1 MSTAAAAHS
10 THERKTVALRGS
22 AIDWVLREVF
32 SLRRTDRPVLG
43 QLSPLF
49 AIVTAASVIVATF
62 TKTAFLQTH
71 EVKTLPLMF
80 LGSSAFTAVLSIV
93 WVAVVERL
101 DLQRRFLTLLMTAI
115 GSFAALHLL
124 YPLSPKTMALAQ
136 LVWCTG
142 LSQLILVQT
151 WNMSSAVLPSRQAKR
166 LFPVLA
172 AVSTLGAA
180 LGGGALTLGLKVVE
194 AQHMMWFVILLLLY
208 PLAQVR
214 KIIKALQWSGDE
226 RDTAAEAQL
235 NNLAVRALSRKEKQE
250 QAAAAAATKKPF
262 DDIAR
267 GFRTITD
274 TPLLLRLA
282 GLVFLLQVASLII
295 DFQFSTEMKLKYANR
310 NEMASFLGTY
320 YWVANSF
327 AFFVALT
334 ASGRI
339 VRVVGIGVAIS
350 ASAIFVAVGS
360 AAYFTAGRLGLGSPF
375 WAIVA
380 TSFLER
386 IFQFALTRNAM
397 QMLVAPLDSKK
408 GERAKTLIDGVV
420 YRVATMGTSVV
431 LLFIGATSEKLALL
445 SPVTIVAC
453 IGVVFIG
460 LSMNPHYRKAL
471 FEGLRARRVDS
482 DVDPQTRALLQ
493 RSATGEVQQRLASN
507 DRRDVLSALDIVR
520 ESKLPVRVE
529 DLLPI
534 ARSHDPDLAR
544 RALELMNELQLK
556 PERALLVGLM
566 QKDRPPSI
574 LREALRLLDQYQDP
588 GLLPLVSG
596 YVQHPDLGVARLA
609 VIWVQRVGGVEH
621 AAKLNQKLKDDL
633 QSPQAERR
641 ARAAYISGGYVLD
654 PEIDLVRMVQDP
666 AADVRVNA
674 VVSMGQIGAMEYID
688 PLVDCLGRGELVPAA
703 SAALTRYGGSLVAA
717 LRDRH
722 RRKPLNVAIQ
732 LRLLRIVE
740 RFGTKA
746 AVAHQMDQVDSPV
759 TVVRNNAIQSLWRM
773 ARDPEAPKPPTEWIR
788 AKVLVEI
795 ETLRLLQRIELVGRG
810 ASPRH
815 LFFGSELHSLR
826 LQAERR
832 SFRLLG
838 LLDARAAM
846 HRAYLHY
853 RSPQQRVRSN
863 AVELLDQHLT
873 DEELRPFVG
882 LVERGDGGTTGGDST
897 STGDDGADMPAL
909 LGGADPWLVRVW
921 RWTEAQGG
929 KRMTRDPMDMVFL
942 LKAVPLLSDLS
953 GEQLLPVTDILQPV
967 HVEAGDLVFAEGQPG
982 NHLYVILEGEVDVLR
997 GDEPVARLGVKEC
1010 FGEMALLDQ
1019 SPRSASVR
1027 ARVDCELLAI
1037 SRDDFQDLL
1046 DMHPALAR
1054 GVIRVLTQ
1062 RLRVATEQKAD
1073 DK

>member
-10 THERKTVALRGS
+10 THERNTVALRGS

-32 SLRRTDRPVLG
+32 SLRKTDRPVLG

-49 AIVTAASVIVATF
+49 AVVTAASVVVATF

-101 DLQRRFLTLLMTAI
+101 DLQRRFIALLLTAI
-115 GSFAALHLL
+115 CSFAALHLL
-124 YPLSPKTMALAQ
+124 YPLAPKTMALAQ

-142 LSQLILVQT
+142 IAQLILVQT

-180 LGGGALTLGLKVVE
+180 LGGGVLTLGLKVVE

-208 PLAQVR
+208 PLLQVR
-214 KIIKALQWSGDE
+214 KLIKALQWSGDE

-235 NNLAVRALSRKEKQE
+235 NNLAARPLTRKQAQE
-250 QAAAAAATKKPF
+250 QAAATQSKRPF
-262 DDIAR
+262 DDITR

-295 DFQFSTEMKLKYANR
+295 DFQFSTEMKLKYTNR
-310 NEMASFLGTY
+310 NEMAAFLGTY
-320 YWVANSF
+320 YWVANTV

-360 AAYFTAGRLGLGSPF
+360 AAYFSAGRLGLGSPF
-375 WAIVA
+375 LAIVA

-445 SPVTIVAC
+445 SPVTILAC
-453 IGVVFIG
+453 VGVVFIG

-493 RSATGEVQQRLASN
+493 RSATGEVQQRLAST
-507 DRRDVLSALDIVR
+507 DRRDVLSAMDIVR

-529 DLLPI
+529 DLLPL
-534 ARSHDPDLAR
+534 ARSHDQDIAR

-556 PERALLVGLM
+556 PERALLLGLM
-566 QKDRPPSI
+566 QKDRPPPI
-574 LREALRLLDQYQDP
+574 LREALRLLDQFQDP

-596 YVQHPDLGVARLA
+596 YVQHSDLGVARLA
-609 VIWVQRVGGVEH
+609 VIWVQRVGGAEY

-666 AADVRVNA
+666 SAEVRINA

-688 PLVDCLGRGELVPAA
+688 PLVDCLGRGELVPAS

-717 LRDRH
+717 LRERN
-722 RRKPLNVAIQ
+722 RRKPVNVAIQ

-746 AVAHQMDQVDSPV
+746 AVTYLMDQVESPV

-773 ARDPEAPKPPTEWIR
+773 ARDPEAPKPPVEWLR
-788 AKVLVEI
+788 SKVIVEI
-795 ETLRLLQRIELVGRG
+795 EALRLLQRIELCGRG

-863 AVELLDQHLT
+863 AIELLDQHLT
-873 DEELRPFVG
+873 DEELRPFVA
-882 LVERGDGGTTGGDST
+882 LVERSETGGTGGDST
-897 STGDDGADMPAL
+897 SIGDDGADMTAL

-1027 ARVDCELLAI
+1027 ACIDCELLAI

-1054 GVIRVLTQ
+1054 GVIRVMTQ

>member
-1 MSTAAAAHS
+1 MSTAAAHS
-10 THERKTVALRGS
+10 THERKTQALKGS
-22 AIDWVLREVF
+22 AVDWVLREVF

-49 AIVTAASVIVATF
+49 AIVTAASVVVATF

-80 LGSSAFTAVLSIV
+80 LGSSAFTAVLSIA

-101 DLQRRFLTLLMTAI
+101 DLQRRFLALLGTAI
-115 GSFAALHLL
+115 ASFAALHLL
-124 YPLSPKTMALAQ
+124 YPLAPKTMALAQ

-142 LSQLILVQT
+142 ISQLILVQT

-180 LGGGALTLGLKVVE
+180 LGGGVLTLGLKVVE

-208 PLAQVR
+208 PLMQVR
-214 KIIKALQWSGDE
+214 KLIKALQWSGDE

-235 NNLAVRALSRKEKQE
+235 TNLAARPLTRKQAQE
-250 QAAAAAATKKPF
+250 QAATAQPKRPF
-262 DDIAR
+262 DDIIR

-295 DFQFSTEMKLKYANR
+295 DFQFSTEMKLRYTNR

-320 YWVANSF
+320 YWVANTV

-360 AAYFTAGRLGLGSPF
+360 AAYFSAGRLGLGSPF
-375 WAIVA
+375 LAIVA

-445 SPVTIVAC
+445 SPVTIAAC
-453 IGVVFIG
+453 VGVVFIG

-507 DRRDVLSALDIVR
+507 DRRDVLSAMDIVR

-529 DLLPI
+529 DLLPL
-534 ARSHDPDLAR
+534 ARSNNLDIAR

-556 PERALLVGLM
+556 PERALLLGLM
-566 QKDRPPSI
+566 QKDRPPPI

-596 YVQHPDLGVARLA
+596 YVQHTDLGVARLA
-609 VIWVQRVGGVEH
+609 VIWVQRVGGAEY
-621 AAKLNQKLKDDL
+621 ATKLNQKLKDDL

-654 PEIDLVRMVQDP
+654 PEIDLVLMVQDP
-666 AADVRVNA
+666 SAEVRVNA

-688 PLVDCLGRGELVPAA
+688 PLVDCLGRGELVPAS

-717 LRDRH
+717 LRERH
-722 RRKPLNVAIQ
+722 RRKPVNVAIQ

-746 AVAHQMDQVDSPV
+746 AVTYLMDQVDSPV

-773 ARDPEAPKPPTEWIR
+773 ARDPEAPKPPVEWLR
-788 AKVLVEI
+788 AKVMAEI
-795 ETLRLLQRIELVGRG
+795 EALRLLQRIELVGRG
-810 ASPRH
+810 ATPRH
-815 LFFGSELHSLR
+815 LIFGSELHSLR

-838 LLDARAAM
+838 LIDARAAM

-853 RSPQQRVRSN
+853 RSAQQRVRSN

-873 DEELRPFVG
+873 DEDLRPFVA
-882 LVERGDGGTTGGDST
+882 LVERGESGSTGSDST
-897 STGDDGADMPAL
+897 STGDDSADMLGL

-1027 ARVDCELLAI
+1027 ACVDCELLAI

>member
-1 MSTAAAAHS
+1 MPLAATESTNQ
-10 THERKTVALRGS
+10 ERKTVAVRGS
-22 AIDWVLREVF
+22 FVDWVLREVF
-32 SLRRTDRPVLG
+32 SLRRTDRTVLF
-43 QLSPLF
+43 QLSPMF
-49 AIVTAASVIVATF
+49 AVVTAASVVVATF
-62 TKTAFLQTH
+62 TKTAFL
-71 EVKTLPLMF
+71 ENYEIKTLPWMF
-80 LGSSAFTAVLSIV
+80 LGSSAFTAVISIA

-101 DLQRRFLTLLMTAI
+101 DLQRRFLALLVTAMTT
-115 GSFAALHLL
+115 FAALHLAF
-124 YPLSPKTMALAQ
+124 PLAPKTLALAQ

-142 LSQLILVQT
+142 ISQLILVQT
-151 WNMSSAVLPSRQAKR
+151 WNMCSSVLPSRQAKR
-166 LFPVLA
+166 LLPVLA

-194 AQHMMWFVILLLLY
+194 AQHMMWFVIALLAY
-208 PLAQVR
+208 PLLRVSNL
-214 KIIKALQWSGDE
+214 IKALQWAGDE
-226 RDTAAEAQL
+226 RESAAEAHL
-235 NNLAVRALSRKEKQE
+235 TSLVTRPSRAANSED
-250 QAAAAAATKKPF
+250 QAPKSVNPF
-262 DDIAR
+262 DNIIR

-282 GLVFLLQVASLII
+282 GLVFLLQTASLII
-295 DFQFSTEMKLKYANR
+295 DFQFSTEIKLKYSR

-320 YWVANSF
+320 YAIANSV

-350 ASAIFVAVGS
+350 ASAIFVAAGS
-360 AAYFTAGRLGLGSPF
+360 AAYFTAGRFQFGDPF

-397 QMLVAPLDSKK
+397 QRLVAPLDSKK

-431 LLFIGATSEKLALL
+431 LLFIGATSEKLALMA
-445 SPVTIVAC
+445 PVTILAC
-453 IGVVFIG
+453 IGVVIIG
-460 LSMNPHYRKAL
+460 LSMNPHYRRAL

-493 RSATGEVQQRLASN
+493 RSATGEVQQRLASK
-507 DRRDVLSALDIVR
+507 DRGDVLSALDIIR
-520 ESKLPVRVE
+520 ESKLPVTVE
-529 DLLPI
+529 DLLPL
-534 ARSHDPDLAR
+534 ARSTDEDIAR
-544 RALELMNELQLK
+544 RALELMNELQLR
-556 PERALLVGLM
+556 PERALLLGLM
-566 QKDRPPSI
+566 QKDRPPPI
-574 LREALRLLDQYQDP
+574 LREALRLLDNYQDQ
-588 GLLPLVSG
+588 GLLPLVANF
-596 YVQHPDLGVARLA
+596 VQHPDLGVARLA
-609 VIWVQRVGGVEH
+609 VIWVQRVGGPDY
-621 AAKLNQKLKDDL
+621 AQKLNAQLKDDL

-666 AADVRVNA
+666 SLAVRINA

-688 PLVDCLGRGELVPAA
+688 PLIDCLGNGELVSA
-703 SAALTRYGGSLVAA
+703 STVALTRYGASLIAS
-717 LRDRH
+717 LRDRQ

-746 AVAHQMDQVDSPV
+746 AVGFLMEQSESPV

-773 ARDPEAPKPPTEWIR
+773 ARDPEAPKPPSEWLR
-788 AKVLVEI
+788 AKVLAEI
-795 ETLRLLQRIELVGRG
+795 ETLRLLQRIEHAGRG
-810 ASPRH
+810 ITARH
-815 LFFGSELHSLR
+815 MFFGSELNSLR

-838 LLDARAAM
+838 LFDARAAF

-853 RSPQQRVRSN
+853 RSKQQRVRSN
-863 AVELLDQHLT
+863 AIELLDQHLT
-873 DEELRPFVG
+873 DEDLRAFVS
-882 LVERGDGGTTGGDST
+882 LVERGEGG
-897 STGDDGADMPAL
+897 STGHENTAVGYDIGDMQAL

-921 RWTEAQGG
+921 RWTEMVEG

-953 GEQLLPVTDILQPV
+953 GEQLLPLTDILQPV
-967 HVEAGDLVFAEGQPG
+967 HIEAGDLVFTEGQPG

-997 GDEPVARLGVKEC
+997 GAEPVARLGIKEC

-1019 SPRSASVR
+1019 SPRSASVK
-1027 ARVDCELLAI
+1027 ARNDCELLAI

-1062 RLRVATEQKAD
+1062 RLRVATEQQAD